1 LFCGSISLCI
11 CRTVYPLKNQK
22 HQVFVQVC
30 EHWAWW
36 LKYDC
41 LFTRDQFQKIEKK
54 KQKHEKEKLAKMEKL
69 AKKPFYIFTF
79 PPSFRQFPLQQ
90 YLQFPLFADSPDL
103 HTFNFLHP
111 GLTVS

>member
-69 AKKPFYIFTF
+69 AKKPFYIFTPPFF
-79 PPSFRQFPLQQ
+79 PAVPSTAV
-90 YLQFPLFADSPDL
+90 FAVPSICRL
-103 HTFNFLHP
+103 T
-111 GLTVS
+111 GLAHF